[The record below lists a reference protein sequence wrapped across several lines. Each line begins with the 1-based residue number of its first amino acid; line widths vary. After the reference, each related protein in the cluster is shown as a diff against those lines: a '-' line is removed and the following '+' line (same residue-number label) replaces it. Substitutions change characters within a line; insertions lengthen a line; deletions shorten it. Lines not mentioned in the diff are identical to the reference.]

1 MLRKKKKKTLKILQL
16 MDIIAPGHPRIL
28 MERYNRINVVFIP
41 ANIISILQAM
51 DEGVILTFKSLS
63 LKKYIL
69 QVYSCHR

>member
-1 MLRKKKKKTLKILQL
+1 MLRKKKKNLKILQL
-16 MDIIAPGHPRIL
+16 MDITAPGHPRTL

-63 LKKYIL
+63 LKKYIS